1 MRLRPAQLLTGP
13 RGRRLCLEFA
23 LRRWDNKSVAADE
36 IRQAVFYAAYDADP
50 GRGASVVLF
59 GAGADQRPL
68 PHPSPE
74 DVGQL
79 LESVPLA
86 EPDERALWFSLAAAV
101 DSARYWQEPDGEDI
115 LASTP
120 EVGASLGRVA
130 AAITES
136 PCATR
141 WVESMDRLRQWTVT
155 FAGTTG
161 GSSSTARTARE
172 TLDRWRSLMLVEESN
187 ASRER
192 PADPSAMVSGPWW
205 SIPPSVLTRTTRSLR
220 GRGPVGLWLVED
232 RFDWTAATTEQ
243 VPIPADARIYEI
255 DGPQAWVDLCRRYPL
270 DVTASRRH
278 DWYRTTGRNGR
289 WLVPDWSRVQHDH
302 DAVHLSV
309 GGYLATA
316 GLALPVA
323 DDWAT
328 VLAGWDPDQT
338 YWLRDVTPDTST
350 HQEWKYD
357 GEDGNWT
364 PSNSR

>member
-1 MRLRPAQLLTGP
+1 MRLQPAELLTGP

-23 LRRWDNKSVAADE
+23 LREWDNKSVAADGL
-36 IRQAVFYAAYDADP
+36 RQAVFYAAYELDP
-50 GRGASVVLF
+50 GRGASRFLF
-59 GAGADQRPL
+59 GADTDQNPPPL
-68 PHPSPE
+68 PSPE
-74 DVGQL
+74 DVRQL
-79 LESVPLA
+79 LETVPLA
-86 EPDERALWFSLAAAV
+86 EPDERALWFSLQAAV

-115 LASTP
+115 LASVP
-120 EVGASLGRVA
+120 EVSAPLGRVA
-130 AAITES
+130 ATITES
-136 PCATR
+136 PCATQ
-141 WVESMDRLRQWTVT
+141 WVESMDRLGQWTVT
-155 FAGTTG
+155 FDPADG
-161 GSSSTARTARE
+161 GPSTARTARE
-172 TLDRWRSLMLVEESN
+172 TLDQWRSRMIVDESS

-192 PADPSAMVSGPWW
+192 SADPEAMVSGPWW
-205 SIPPSVLTRTTRSLR
+205 SIPPSALTRTTRSLR

-232 RFDWTAATTEQ
+232 RFGWNAATTEQ
-243 VPIPADARIYEI
+243 VHIPDDARIYEI
-255 DGPQAWVDLCRRYPL
+255 DAPEAWADLCRRYPL
-270 DVTASRRH
+270 EVTASRRH

-338 YWLRDVTPDTST
+338 YWLQDVTPDPST
-350 HQEWKYD
+350 RQEWQYD
-357 GEDGNWT
+357 SEDGNWT